1 MDRRLLVTLVDD
13 AGSGQHAF
21 PDLKAVTLPG

>member
-13 AGSGQHAF
+13 DGSGQHTF
-21 PDLKAVTLPG
+21 PDREAVTLPG